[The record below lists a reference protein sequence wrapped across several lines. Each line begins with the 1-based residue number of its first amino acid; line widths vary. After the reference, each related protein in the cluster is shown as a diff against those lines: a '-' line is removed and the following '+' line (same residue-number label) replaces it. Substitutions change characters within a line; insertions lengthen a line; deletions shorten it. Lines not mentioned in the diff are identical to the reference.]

1 MHTYNVRMYVTDSLR
16 ECCGANIGKL
26 RFLSGG
32 NGSLSLSPWKGKKKT
47 CIYCKVQP
55 TEMIHTAHVLAFRTT
70 ACGATKTN
78 LV

>member
-16 ECCGANIGKL
+16 ECCRANGAGTV
-26 RFLSGG
+26 
-32 NGSLSLSPWKGKKKT
+32 LSLSPWKGKKKT